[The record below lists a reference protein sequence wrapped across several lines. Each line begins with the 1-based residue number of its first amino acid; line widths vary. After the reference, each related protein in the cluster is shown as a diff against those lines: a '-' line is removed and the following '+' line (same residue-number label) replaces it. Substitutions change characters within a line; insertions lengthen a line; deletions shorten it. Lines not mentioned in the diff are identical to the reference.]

1 MRLFKLFVFLFLC
14 WNPEGRGQSSP
25 SLFET
30 LYGLDEVSITLTY
43 PFDSLYRTNR
53 EEIEAIISIESKDG
67 ILIENEKITLNLRGK
82 FRRMKCTMPPLL
94 LNFKKST
101 LRKLN
106 LDNIDEVKLVTH
118 CLESPEGEENLK
130 EELMCYSVYES
141 LTPCSYRTIWL
152 HVTYKDALRPG
163 KEIKSTGFLLEPD
176 KDITKRLGFIERK
189 LFNPSEDS
197 IHFESYSTAVAYN
210 FLIGNRDWSI
220 IMSRNAKLFYDSI
233 SHHYVVIP
241 YDFDYSNIV
250 SASYRR
256 ETRPDNMTHPLERI
270 YQGEYFVNRSGEI
283 LKKFQESQDIILNR
297 VATAPNPMDES
308 ERKKIA
314 KYFETWFLQIKRTD
328 AKDLPYGYLMNYKG
342 GL

>member
-1 MRLFKLFVFLFLC
+1 MRSFILSFYLLLSL
-14 WNPEGRGQSSP
+14 NPEGKGQSTP

-53 EEIEAIISIESKDG
+53 EEIDAIITIESKDS
-67 ILIENEKITLNLRGK
+67 ILLKNEKITLNLRGK

-101 LRKLN
+101 LRNLN

-118 CLESPEGEENLK
+118 CLETPEGGENLQ
-130 EELMCYSVYES
+130 EELMCYRVYEA

-152 HVTYKDALRPG
+152 NITYRDILQPG
-163 KEIKSTGFLLEPD
+163 RQIKSNGFLLEPD

-189 LFNPSEDS
+189 LFNPAEDS
-197 IHFESYSTAVAYN
+197 IHFESYSNTVAFN

-233 SHHYVVIP
+233 SNHYVVIP

-250 SASYRR
+250 SATYRR

-270 YQGEYFVNRSGEI
+270 YQGEYFNNRSGEI
-283 LKKFQESQDIILNR
+283 LKKFQESADIILNR

-314 KYFETWFLQIKRTD
+314 RYFETCFIQIKKTD
-328 AKDLPYGYLMNYKG
+328 VKDLPYGYILNYKG

>member
-1 MRLFKLFVFLFLC
+1 MRLILLSLYVFLSL
-14 WNPEGRGQSSP
+14 NPEGKGQSMP
-25 SLFET
+25 SLFEM

-43 PFDSLYRTNR
+43 PFDSIYRTNR
-53 EEIEAIISIESKDG
+53 EEIEAIITIESKDG
-67 ILIENEKITLNLRGK
+67 ILIGNEKITLNLRGK

-106 LDNIDEVKLVTH
+106 LDDIDEIKLVTH
-118 CLESPEGEENLK
+118 CLDTPEGEENLQ
-130 EELMCYSVYES
+130 EELMCYRVYES

-152 HVTYKDALRPG
+152 NLTYQDASRVG
-163 KEIKSTGFLLEPD
+163 KPITSTGFLLEPD

-189 LFNPSEDS
+189 LFNPAEDS
-197 IHFESYSTAVAYN
+197 IHFESYSNTVAFN

-241 YDFDYSNIV
+241 YDFDYSNMV
-250 SASYRR
+250 SPTYRR
-256 ETRPDNMTHPLERI
+256 ETRPENMTHPLERI
-270 YQGEYFVNRSGEI
+270 YQGEYFKNRSGEI
-283 LKKFQESQDIILNR
+283 LKKFQELQDIILNR

-314 KYFETWFLQIKRTD
+314 KYFETWFSQIKKTD

>member
-1 MRLFKLFVFLFLC
+1 MRLIILSLYLFLS
-14 WNPEGRGQSSP
+14 WNPEGKGQSSP

-30 LYGLDEVSITLTY
+30 LYGLEEVSITLTY

-53 EEIEAIISIESKDG
+53 EEIDAIISIESKEG
-67 ILIENEKITLNLRGK
+67 ILMKNEKITLNLRGK

-101 LRKLN
+101 LRNLN

-118 CLESPEGEENLK
+118 CLETPEGEENLQ
-130 EELMCYSVYES
+130 EELMCYRVYES
-141 LTPCSYRTIWL
+141 LTPCAYRTIWL
-152 HVTYKDALRPG
+152 SVTYQDLLQQG
-163 KEIKSTGFLLEPD
+163 KQIKSSGFLLEPD

-189 LFNPSEDS
+189 LFNPAEDS
-197 IHFESYSTAVAYN
+197 IHFESYSNTVAFN

-220 IMSRNAKLFYDSI
+220 IMSRNAKLFFDSI
-233 SHHYVVIP
+233 SSHYVVIP
-241 YDFDYSNIV
+241 YDFDYSNVV
-250 SASYRR
+250 SATYRR
-256 ETRPDNMTHPLERI
+256 ETRPDNMTHPLERM
-270 YQGEYFVNRSGEI
+270 YQGEYFENRSGEI
-283 LKKFQESQDIILNR
+283 LKKFQESEDIILNR
-297 VATAPNPMDES
+297 VATAPNPMNES

-314 KYFETWFLQIKRTD
+314 KYFETWFSQIKKTE